1 MSSALRSTLRSAM
14 RTATPVLYACLVL
27 LCLATLQP
35 AAAMDLQL
43 AGKTALV
50 TGSTGGIGYGIAKV
64 LLHEGAQVIING
76 RTPESVAKAVA
87 SLKEATGKTPLG
99 FAADMSKAD
108 DIARLVK
115 AFPNVDILV
124 NNVGRFI
131 PHEFTQSTDQDWYDS
146 FDLNVMSGVRLSRF
160 YLPGMKQHNWGRIIF
175 ISSESALQIPVE
187 SVAYGMTK
195 AAQIAVARGL
205 AEGCAKTGVTVNSIL
220 PGPTL
225 DSDDPRSAARFGG
238 KSQAQVEEEFFK
250 TRRPTSLIKRF
261 ARTEEVASFVAYVA
275 SPLSSATTGAALRVD
290 GGVVKS
296 AF

>member
-1 MSSALRSTLRSAM
+1 MRSTISPFRVFVA
-14 RTATPVLYACLVL
+14 L
-27 LCLATLQP
+27 LSLALAPP

-43 AGKTALV
+43 TGKTALI

-99 FAADMSKAD
+99 FAGDMSKAD

-124 NNVGRFI
+124 NNVGRFV
-131 PHEFTQSTDQDWYDS
+131 PHEFTQSTDQDWYET

-160 YLPGMKQHNWGRIIF
+160 YLPGMKQRNWGRIIF

-187 SVAYGMTK
+187 SVAYGMSK

-205 AEGCAKTGVTVNSIL
+205 AETCAKTGVTVNSIL

-225 DSDDPRSAARFGG
+225 DSEDPRSAARFGG
-238 KSQAQVEEEFFK
+238 QSQAEVEE
-250 TRRPTSLIKRF
+250 
-261 ARTEEVASFVAYVA
+261 
-275 SPLSSATTGAALRVD
+275 
-290 GGVVKS
+290 
-296 AF
+296 

>member
-1 MSSALRSTLRSAM
+1 MKSAIL
-14 RTATPVLYACLVL
+14 PFHVFVVL
-27 LCLATLQP
+27 LSLSLAQP

-43 AGKTALV
+43 TGKTALI

-87 SLKEATGKTPLG
+87 SLKEVTGKTPLG
-99 FAADMSKAD
+99 FAGDMSKAD

-124 NNVGRFI
+124 NNVGRYTTR
-131 PHEFTQSTDQDWYDS
+131 EFTQSTDQDWYET
-146 FDLNVMSGVRLSRF
+146 FDLNVMSGVRLSRS
-160 YLPGMKQHNWGRIIF
+160 YLPGMKQRNWGRIIF
-175 ISSESALQIPVE
+175 ISSESALQIPVD
-187 SVAYGMTK
+187 SIAYGMSK
-195 AAQIAVARGL
+195 AAQIAIARGL
-205 AEGCAKTGVTVNSIL
+205 AESCAKTGVTVNSVL
-220 PGPTL
+220 PGPTV
-225 DSDDPRSAARFGG
+225 DFDDPRSAAGFGG
-238 KSQAQVEEEFFK
+238 RSQAEVEEEFFK

-261 ARTEEVASFVAYVA
+261 ERTDEVASLVAYVA
-275 SPLSSATTGAALRVD
+275 SPLSSATTGSALRVD

>member
-1 MSSALRSTLRSAM
+1 MKSAIPAFC
-14 RTATPVLYACLVL
+14 VFLVL
-27 LCLATLQP
+27 LSLSP
-35 AAAMDLQL
+35 ARPVAAMDLQL
-43 AGKTALV
+43 TGKTALI

-64 LLHEGAQVIING
+64 LLREGAQVIING
-76 RTPESVAKAVA
+76 RTPESVTKAVA

-99 FAADMSKAD
+99 FAGDMSKAD
-108 DIARLVK
+108 DIARLGK
-115 AFPNVDILV
+115 AFPSVDILI

-131 PHEFTQSTDQDWYDS
+131 PREFTQSTDQDWYET

-160 YLPGMKQHNWGRIIF
+160 YLPGMKQRNWGRIIF

-187 SVAYGMTK
+187 GVAYGMSK

-205 AEGCAKTGVTVNSIL
+205 AETCAKTGVTVNSIL

-238 KSQAQVEEEFFK
+238 RSQAEVEEEFFK

-261 ARTEEVASFVAYVA
+261 ERTEEVATFVAYVA

>member
-1 MSSALRSTLRSAM
+1 MAAAGTVRYPASPSIASDVPMKAAISAFCVLVTLLS
-14 RTATPVLYACLVL
+14 LS
-27 LCLATLQP
+27 LAQP

-64 LLHEGAQVIING
+64 LLREGAQVIING

-99 FAADMSKAD
+99 FAGDMSKAD

-131 PHEFTQSTDQDWYDS
+131 PREFSQSTDQDWYET
-146 FDLNVMSGVRLSRF
+146 FDLNVMSGVRLSRS
-160 YLPGMKQHNWGRIIF
+160 YLPGMKQRNWGRIIF

-187 SVAYGMTK
+187 SVAYGMSK
-195 AAQIAVARGL
+195 AAQIAVARGI
-205 AEGCAKTGVTVNSIL
+205 AESCARTGVTVNSIL

-225 DSDDPRSAARFGG
+225 DTTDPRSAGRFGG
-238 KSQAQVEEEFFK
+238 RSVTDVEEQFFNNH
-250 TRRPTSLIKRF
+250 RPTSLIKRF
-261 ARTEEVASFVAYVA
+261 AHTDE
-275 SPLSSATTGAALRVD
+275 
-290 GGVVKS
+290 
-296 AF
+296 

>member
-1 MSSALRSTLRSAM
+1 MSSALRS
-14 RTATPVLYACLVL
+14 ATPALYACLVL
-27 LCLATLQP
+27 LSLATLRP

-76 RTPESVAKAVA
+76 RTPESVARAVA

-160 YLPGMKQHNWGRIIF
+160 YLPGMKQRNWGRIIF

-261 ARTEEVASFVAYVA
+261 ARTDEVANFVAYIA